1 MPIKD
6 SLTVFP
12 DKLDPGAWRV
22 EYQDEDG
29 GCYVVIFAG
38 PHSEKRARAY
48 FAALESGV
56 IES

>member
-6 SLTVFP
+6 SLSVFP
-12 DKLDPGAWRV
+12 DQHEPNDWRI

-38 PHSEKRARAY
+38 PEAERRAREY
-48 FAALESGV
+48 FAELERGTLNL
-56 IES
+56 